1 MIVVGFGSFLLVLV
15 VAYLIV
21 TPALVREPEEAT
33 TGSAS
38 LRVRKEQLLADIRE
52 LDLDLATGKIDE
64 ADHRRFR
71 AAALADAA
79 ATLHELETAEAREAP
94 ADENV
99 SSALGPQLDPV
110 EALIAE
116 RKRRLEEHSCPACGS
131 ATEPDDAFCR
141 HCGTPL
147 EEEEVAP

>member
-1 MIVVGFGSFLLVLV
+1 MIVVGIGSFLLLLV

-21 TPALVREPEEAT
+21 SPALVREPEEAT
-33 TGSAS
+33 TASAS
-38 LRVRKEQLLADIRE
+38 LRVRKEQLLADIRD

-79 ATLHELETAEAREAP
+79 ATLHELETAEAQEALAQEDGSP
-94 ADENV
+94 AD
-99 SSALGPQLDPV
+99 GPQLDPV
-110 EALIAE
+110 EELIAE
-116 RKRRLEEHSCPACGS
+116 RKRLLEEHCCPACGS
-131 ATEPDDAFCR
+131 SPDPEDAFCR

-147 EEEEVAP
+147 EEEEAAP